1 MTESSQIILL
11 LLDSRCP
18 PIHIPPSLKS
28 YIQSLQPRREVVL
41 VLTKADL
48 VDPVALVGWKAWAR
62 EYWGQNVEVVGVVSY
77 DTEALYDRELNSL
90 SVLL

>member
-1 MTESSQIILL
+1 M
-11 LLDSRCP
+11 
-18 PIHIPPSLKS
+18 
-28 YIQSLQPRREVVL
+28 
-41 VLTKADL
+41 LTKADL

-77 DTEALYDRELNSL
+77 DTEALYDRELNGL